1 MAMKKTLILNLLF
14 FLLLGCGF
22 TPMYS
27 VNKKVDFYI
36 ENISFNDGDK
46 ELASYIRSNL
56 NNYFQVNEGRKF
68 QIDASIDYKKKSI
81 SKDSAG
87 NTEEYELSSI
97 FTFIILGDG
106 LNKSIQI
113 KESSRMK
120 NLEDEFSEIEFEK
133 NLKKS
138 MARLTVS
145 RLIIQLSLIDA
156 N

>member
-1 MAMKKTLILNLLF
+1 MVLKKTLILNLLF

-27 VNKKVDFYI
+27 ANKKVDFYI
-36 ENISFNDGDK
+36 ENINFNDGDK

-68 QIDASIDYKKKSI
+68 QIDASIGYKKNSI
-81 SKDSAG
+81 SRDSSG
-87 NTEEYELSSI
+87 NAEEYELSSI

-106 LNKSIQI
+106 LKKSIQI

-120 NLEDEFSEIEFEK
+120 NFEDEFSEIEFEK

-138 MARLTVS
+138 MARLIAS

>member
-22 TPMYS
+22 APMYS

-56 NNYFQVNEGRKF
+56 NNYFQGNEGRKF
-68 QIDASIDYKKKSI
+68 QIDASINYKKNSI